1 MVSLGKCTLNI
12 RYKINTSRVSA
23 FFHGSVAKLK
33 ITLKRD
39 FRLIALKVYIRVYIT
54 FNKKGLVDSS
64 TYFLLG

>member
-12 RYKINTSRVSA
+12 MYKVDTSRRSV

-39 FRLIALKVYIRVYIT
+39 FRLIALRLEFI
-54 FNKKGLVDSS
+54 
-64 TYFLLG
+64 